1 MRPTDRQAPVQEE
14 PCLRDGHIG
23 IAVVHQLVGLR
34 LQAVQGPQKAV
45 FLIFFLFVSRD
56 FGQRTRA
63 LKQ

>member
-14 PCLRDGHIG
+14 PCSRDGHIG

-34 LQAVQGPQKAV
+34 LQAAQAPQQAV
-45 FLIFFLFVSRD
+45 FFRFLLFGSCD

-63 LKQ
+63 LER